1 MQPLDDIAAL
11 AKSAQTPLGVLGQ
24 NPARWAGWL
33 GEAQPLERPYPT
45 NPDLQLSSKLPDKFT
60 GKERDAESGLDYFE
74 ARYMSA
80 AQGRFMS
87 PDPENAGAF
96 AGNPQSWN
104 AYSYVVNNPLK

>member
-1 MQPLDDIAAL
+1 MTVFDVSCNA
-11 AKSAQTPLGVLGQ
+11 
-24 NPARWAGWL
+24 
-33 GEAQPLERPYPT
+33 
-45 NPDLQLSSKLPDKFT
+45 KFT
-60 GKERDAESGLDYFE
+60 GKEPDQETGLDYFE

-87 PDPENAGAF
+87 PDPENAGAV